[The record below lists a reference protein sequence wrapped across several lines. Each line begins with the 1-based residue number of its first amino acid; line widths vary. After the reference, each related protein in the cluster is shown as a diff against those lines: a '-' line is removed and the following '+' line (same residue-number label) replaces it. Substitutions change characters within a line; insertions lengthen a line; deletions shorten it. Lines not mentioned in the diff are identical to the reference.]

1 MVLTNA
7 EEIIKGIKTEGSRG
21 CSDWDL
27 VEVEISRNMGL
38 AKSRIRTLNFGRANF
53 RLFKELLDEISW
65 EAVLRE
71 KGAEESCLL
80 SRSISFLFF
89 QEYFFSFL
97 KELSISQN
105 KKVGRGGRK
114 PTGLGKDL
122 QVRLREKKRLYQLW
136 KQGRVTWGGNR
147 DAVQICREEIR
158 EVKAWTELN
167 LVGDVKNNKK
177 RFYKYI
183 AQKRQ
188 AQESVLPLVNE
199 KGELAMTDMEKA
211 EVLNEFFALVFT
223 GSQDSCISHEAH
235 IPGLLGGKWESKS
248 PPVVRAE

>member
-1 MVLTNA
+1 M
-7 EEIIKGIKTEGSRG
+7 
-21 CSDWDL
+21 
-27 VEVEISRNMGL
+27 
-38 AKSRIRTLNFGRANF
+38 
-53 RLFKELLDEISW
+53 
-65 EAVLRE
+65 
-71 KGAEESCLL
+71 
-80 SRSISFLFF
+80 
-89 QEYFFSFL
+89 
-97 KELSISQN
+97 
-105 KKVGRGGRK
+105 GRGGRK

-122 QVRLREKKRLYQLW
+122 QVRLKEKKRLYQLW

-177 RFYKYI
+177 RFSKYI
-183 AQKRQ
+183 VQKRQ
-188 AQESVLPLVNE
+188 AQESVPALVKE